1 MKNMSPFQLGLT
13 IIFGFFI
20 VIGIAVFA
28 LSRSSGSQ
36 QLNANLKIW
45 GTISNEA
52 FNTMYQASTLKSNE
66 NITVTYT
73 KKDQNDFDQDFIEAL
88 AEGNGPDIVLIRQ
101 DYIYKHKTKLF
112 TIPYENYSERSFKDK
127 FIEEGEMFLS
137 PEGVVAVPLMVDPMV
152 MYWNRDIFTNNLIP
166 QPPKYWDQIYSI
178 VEKTTKKDSN
188 ANVLQSAIALGEWR
202 NITNAKEIVSMLL
215 LQAGTPIT
223 ARSNNRL
230 VSLLNNQM
238 DKPVAPGQLAL
249 NFYTQFSNPTSD
261 YYTWNRSLPSSL
273 NMFLSGNLAMYLGFA
288 SEIFN
293 IQQKNPNLNFDV
305 THVPDTRDTA
315 KKTVFG
321 HIYAL
326 AMTKQSKNIAA
337 SYLAVNAFTEPTAL
351 KALESQTNLPP
362 VRRDMLVEKP
372 KEAFRSVFYDSAL
385 ISRSW
390 IDPNPVGSSEIF
402 RDMIESITSG
412 KGRVFEAIDTASRE
426 LSAQLQ

>member
-13 IIFGFFI
+13 VVFGFFI
-20 VIGIAVFA
+20 IIGIAVFA
-28 LSRSSGSQ
+28 LSKGSDSQ
-36 QLNANLKIW
+36 NISANLKIW
-45 GTISNEA
+45 GTITNEA
-52 FNTMYQASTLKSNE
+52 FNTMYQASSLKSNE
-66 NITVTYT
+66 NISVSYT
-73 KKDQNDFDQDFIEAL
+73 KKDQNDFDQDFVEAL
-88 AEGNGPDIVLIRQ
+88 AEGNGPDIVLIRE

-112 TIPYENYSERSFKDK
+112 TIPYESYTERSFKDK

-152 MYWNRDIFTNNLIP
+152 MYWNRDIFTNNLIA
-166 QPPKYWDQIYSI
+166 QPPRYWDQIYSI
-178 VEKTTKKDSN
+178 LEKTTRKDSG
-188 ANVLQSAIALGEWR
+188 ANVLQSTIALGEWR

-223 ARSNNRL
+223 TRTNNRL
-230 VSLLNNQM
+230 VSVLN
-238 DKPVAPGQLAL
+238 DTLGKTVSPGQLAL

-261 YYTWNRSLPSSL
+261 SYTWNRSLPSSL

-321 HIYAL
+321 HMYAL

-337 SYLAVNAFTEPTAL
+337 SYLAVNAFTEPVAL

-372 KEAFRSVFYDSAL
+372 KDAFRTVFYESAL
-385 ISRSW
+385 ISKSW
-390 IDPNPVGSSEIF
+390 IDPNPVGSEEVF

-412 KGRVFEAIDTASRE
+412 RGRVVDALGVADRE
-426 LSAQLQ
+426 LSSQLQ